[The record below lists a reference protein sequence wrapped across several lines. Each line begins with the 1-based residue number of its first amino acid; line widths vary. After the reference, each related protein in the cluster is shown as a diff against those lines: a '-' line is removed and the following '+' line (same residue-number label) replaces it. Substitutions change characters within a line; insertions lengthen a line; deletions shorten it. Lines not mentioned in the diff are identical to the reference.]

1 MSKCKTIDRLALTR
15 QSSRLLNSNEAP
27 TPEAPERFRVEPV
40 KPVQHGDICP
50 KCGQHTLHHVEG
62 CETCSSCGYSACSY
76 VW

>member
-1 MSKCKTIDRLALTR
+1 MSKCRTIDRLALTR
-15 QSSRLLNSNEAP
+15 QSSRLLNRNEAP
-27 TPEAPERFRVEPV
+27 KNE
-40 KPVQHGDICP
+40 PVQHGDICP